1 MGSRK
6 ACVNSRAHAT
16 SDLNYEGES
25 LINPPLIYTNKIVE
39 RAGIC
44 IDIG

>member
-6 ACVNSRAHAT
+6 ACVNARAQAI

-25 LINPPLIYTNKIVE
+25 LINPPFIYTNKIVE

-44 IDIG
+44 TGVG